1 MTISLQAIA
10 RPARHEAVDLPG
22 RLGYDGRVKP
32 VRWLPSRDSWAG
44 LGLLYTAVGLL
55 LFSYRWLEDLSSHHN
70 GTLVPRFIDEM
81 TGAYTSLAVLPIV
94 FWTAR
99 RFPINRHNW
108 KTAVPV
114 ALAGAVVY
122 SAIHTTLMWV
132 TRLAI
137 YPAAGLGPYDYGNM
151 AFRYPMEASNDLVIF
166 AAITGFVYFFDRMAA
181 AREAELAAAALA
193 AQLAEAQ
200 LENLRLQLN
209 PHFLFNTLN
218 AISAVMYEDVGR
230 ADEMLTKLSDFLRL
244 VLDSNGVHQVPLD
257 EELDV
262 ERKYVEIMTTRLEQR
277 LGLRVSIE
285 EGAANAVVPFM
296 ILQPLL
302 ENSIRHGT
310 PAARGA
316 IDIDVGVAR
325 RNGTTVISVCDDGTG
340 FAPAGEGGHGLDLV
354 RSRLAHMYGSD
365 GTFTIGAR
373 EGGGTQAVLRFPYTA
388 AGGAR

>member
-1 MTISLQAIA
+1 MNRT
-10 RPARHEAVDLPG
+10 
-22 RLGYDGRVKP
+22 
-32 VRWLPSRDSWAG
+32 RWLPSRSSAIA
-44 LGLLYTAVGLL
+44 LGLLYTAIGLL
-55 LFSYRWLEDLSSHHN
+55 LFSYRWLDDLSN
-70 GTLVPRFIDEM
+70 GRTGTFLPRFIDEM
-81 TGAYTSLAVLPIV
+81 TGTYTSLAVLPV
-94 FWTAR
+94 VLWTAR
-99 RFPINRHNW
+99 RYPITRQSW

-114 ALAGAVVY
+114 ALAGALVY
-122 SAIHTTLMWV
+122 TAVHTTLMWV
-132 TRLAI
+132 TRLAV
-137 YPAAGLGPYDYGNM
+137 YPAVGLGPYDYGDM
-151 AFRYPMEASNDLVIF
+151 AYRYPMEASNDLVIF

-181 AREAELAAAALA
+181 ARRTEVAAAALS
-193 AQLAEAQ
+193 AQLAQAQ

-218 AISAVMYEDVGR
+218 AISAVMYENVGK

-244 VLDSNGVHQVPLD
+244 VLDSNGVHQVPLE

-262 ERKYVEIMTTRLEQR
+262 ERKYVEIMTARLEQR

-285 EGAANAVVPFM
+285 DGAAAAVVPFM

-302 ENSIRHGT
+302 ENSIRHGP

-373 EGGGTQAVLRFPYTA
+373 EGGGTQAVLSFPFTA
-388 AGGAR
+388 AEGAR